1 MRVRGVVAFSLVL
14 LAAAVGLATAGG
26 SLGAAAAAAT
36 SQIAAKAPDGP
47 PPGPPPGPRGGPGAR
62 LIDKVFELDPTADQL
77 SQIKTLRETERESS
91 AAYKETVRSV
101 GKELQTAIQADTFD
115 EDAVRVLA
123 QEEATA
129 TIELRVIGARTD
141 AAVYK
146 LLTAD
151 QKAALAKLSE
161 RKGPPPPSQKAK

>member
-26 SLGAAAAAAT
+26 SLGAAVAAAT
-36 SQIAAKAPDGP
+36 SQTASKAPDGP
-47 PPGPPPGPRGGPGAR
+47 PPGPRRGPGGR

-91 AAYKETVRSV
+91 AANRETVRSI
-101 GKELQTAIQADTFD
+101 GKELQTAIEADTFD

-123 QEEATA
+123 QKEATA

-141 AAVYK
+141 AAVYA

-151 QKAALAKLSE
+151 QRAALANLSE
-161 RKGPPPPSQKAK
+161 RKGPPPPSQKGK